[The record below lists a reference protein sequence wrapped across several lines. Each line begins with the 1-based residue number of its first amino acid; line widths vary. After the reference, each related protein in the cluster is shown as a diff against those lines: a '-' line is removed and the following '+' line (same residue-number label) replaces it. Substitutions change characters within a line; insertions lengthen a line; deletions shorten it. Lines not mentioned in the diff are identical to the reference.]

1 MSFSDSKYCCFDLVS
16 CLDNLSSKIYDQNDE
31 TLNWKHERAPS
42 RWILTDIYF
51 VEKTQTLLNL
61 SEYLCSKLFTA
72 WSSRYDKQ
80 VKKKKHD
87 YKQLL
92 DEVSVISRIIK
103 VEVGQG

>member
-1 MSFSDSKYCCFDLVS
+1 MSFNDSKCCCFDLVS
-16 CLDNLSSKIYDQNDE
+16 CLDNLSSKIYDQTDE
-31 TLNWKHERAPS
+31 TLYWKHERAPS
-42 RWILTDIYF
+42 RWILTDTYF

-80 VKKKKHD
+80 VKKKHD

-92 DEVSVISRIIK
+92 DEVFVISRIIK
-103 VEVGQG
+103 VAAGQG